1 MHVRFQDYSQ
11 FEWLRLFSKTA
22 SGLVVIMASLV
33 LFGWLLGLRPL
44 IRILP
49 TLVAMNPVTA
59 LLFIFSGLALRRLTR
74 PKPVP
79 AGKLDIELILL
90 IILVVTASLLRLWDY
105 CFGLPFHVQQFLF
118 AQKSA
123 PSGLYPANELAPNTA
138 LCFLLCGIAI
148 LLLDLEGGWI
158 FFAAQS
164 AVLLAGLLALLAL
177 VGYSY
182 RVLVLYRL
190 GESQPM
196 ALVTALSFALLCM
209 GALAARPQIGL
220 MQVITSSTT
229 GGSVA
234 RRLLPGAILL
244 PWGLGAL
251 LLMREQAG
259 QYSSEYAMAFFA
271 VTCIVIFG
279 GLVWWNAFLLYRA
292 DLERVRAE
300 EQLRQAGANLERSNT
315 DLQQFAYVASHDL
328 TEPLRMVISY
338 LQLLSQ
344 RHSASLEP
352 QAKEFITFAVDGA
365 MRMQGLIQDLLAY
378 SRVEMR
384 GRSPEPTDTQQ
395 VLHSALANLKVA
407 IEETGAIITTAPLP
421 QVQADRVQLTQVFQ
435 NLIANALK
443 FHGSAPPRV
452 EIGAEK
458 RDGYWLL
465 SVRDNGIGI
474 DPKNAERIFVIFQR
488 LHTRQEYPGTGIGLA
503 ICKKIIER
511 HGGRI
516 WVESTP
522 GQGATFYFTLPALPP

>member
-1 MHVRFQDYSQ
+1 MQVRFKDYSQ
-11 FEWLRLFSKTA
+11 YEWLRLFSKTA
-22 SGLVVIMASLV
+22 SELVVIMASLV
-33 LFGWLLGLRPL
+33 LFGWLLGIRPL
-44 IRILP
+44 IRIFP

-59 LLFIFSGLALRRLTR
+59 VLFILSGLALGRLTR
-74 PKPVP
+74 QKPP
-79 AGKLDIELILL
+79 SASWRDRWLILL
-90 IILVVTASLLRLWDY
+90 VILVVTASLLRMWDY
-105 CFGLPFHVQQFLF
+105 YFGLPFHVQQFLF

-138 LCFLLCGIAI
+138 LSFLLCGVAI
-148 LLLDLEGGWI
+148 LLLDLEGGWV
-158 FFAAQS
+158 FFVAQS
-164 AVLLAGLLALLAL
+164 AVVLAGLIALLAL

-182 RVLVLYRL
+182 RVLLLYRV

-209 GALAARPQIGL
+209 GALAARPQKGL
-220 MQVITSSTT
+220 MQVITSPTT

-244 PWGLGAL
+244 PWGFGAV

-259 QYSSEYAMAFFA
+259 HYSSEYAMAVFA

-279 GLVWWNAFLLYRA
+279 GLVWWNATLLYRA

-300 EQLRQAGANLERSNT
+300 EQLRQAGANLQRSNT

-328 TEPLRMVISY
+328 TEPLRMVASY
-338 LQLLSQ
+338 LQLLNQ
-344 RHSASLEP
+344 RHSSTLDP
-352 QAKEFITFAVDGA
+352 QAKEFINFAIDGA

-395 VLHSALANLKVA
+395 ALTTALSNLKMA
-407 IEETGAIITTAPLP
+407 IEETGALITTDPLP
-421 QVQADRVQLTQVFQ
+421 KVQADRVQLTQVFQ

-443 FHGSAPPRV
+443 FHGPEPPRIQ
-452 EIGAEK
+452 IGAEE
-458 RDGYWLL
+458 RDGQWLL

-522 GQGATFYFTLPALPP
+522 GQGATFFFTLPALHE